1 MRRLVDFF
9 FDRRIIGLTL
19 LLGMAG
25 VALAERMVVT
35 LPMAYFIT
43 FAIIAF
49 SVLLTGRIK
58 TSIYFG
64 LAVVALIAFI
74 SYAKIKWMSVAP
86 NVVDLYYFA
95 FNPGTLAFLF
105 DGFLPLVIGVIVLFL
120 GALAALIVFG
130 WFETPSSKSRW
141 RALIA
146 LPLCVALAIAFQ
158 PRTFSGVEDLMRF
171 RYITSV
177 FTSMKHLANLGDP
190 IPLLELLDRETAAL
204 DSSAE
209 THGVCKQFVSKPDIL
224 VVQSE
229 SIVPPEIFYDGK
241 IPEELEGA
249 FNGPDETLRPL
260 KVETFSGG
268 TWITTAGF
276 VSGLPI
282 TDLGWLTSYSNF
294 ILEGRI
300 RQSLVQYLSDCGYH
314 TVFLSPLHYSFVNE
328 GRFMESIGF
337 EAFIDQH
344 DMKAPSTQESDSFYY
359 NKALTVLKD
368 HREND
373 DRPIFMFVLTM
384 SAHSPWNY
392 RMEPDRTVAGEPFSP
407 DSEINEY
414 FRRLAISREDL
425 GQFIEQVE
433 ALSQPTVVLEFGD
446 HQPGLTLDYWRRREG
461 PAPLANKES
470 GAYITSFQVQP
481 IKTDLA
487 APVPSFERLDLQFLG
502 VTLLETAGLPM
513 TPIQTDLR
521 NMRDECMGLFQTC
534 GIEGR
539 LDAHYDCRANQRVCS
554 NARVKFKQSGAR
566 KHEYARTEAAN
577 VN

>member
-19 LLGMAG
+19 LFGIAG

-43 FAIIAF
+43 FAVIAF
-49 SVLLTGRIK
+49 SVVLTGRIK

-64 LAVVALIAFI
+64 LAVVALIAFV

-86 NVVDLYYFA
+86 NIVDIYYFA
-95 FNPGTLAFLF
+95 FNPGTLAFLL
-105 DGFLPLVIGVIVLFL
+105 DGFLPLVVGVIVLFL
-120 GALAALIVFG
+120 GALAALFVFG
-130 WFETPSSKSRW
+130 WYETPSSKSRW

-146 LPLCVALAIAFQ
+146 FPLCVALAIAFQ
-158 PRTFSGVEDLMRF
+158 PRSFSGVEDLMSF

-177 FTSMKHLANLGDP
+177 FTSMKHLANLRDP
-190 IPLLELLDRETAAL
+190 IPLLELLDREVASL
-204 DSSAE
+204 DGDVE
-209 THGVCKQFVSKPDIL
+209 THGVCKQLVSKPDIV
-224 VVQSE
+224 VVQAE
-229 SIVPPEIFYDGK
+229 SIVPPEIFYDGE
-241 IPEELEGA
+241 IPKELEGA

-282 TDLGWLTSYSNF
+282 ADLGWLTSYSNF

-337 EAFIDQH
+337 ETFIDQH

-359 NKALTVLKD
+359 NNALSVLKE
-368 HREND
+368 HRQND
-373 DRPIFMFVLTM
+373 DRPVFMFVLTM

-392 RMEPDRTVAGEPFSP
+392 RMEPDRTVAGEPFST

-425 GQFIEQVE
+425 EEFTNQVE

-470 GAYITSFQVQP
+470 GAYMTSFQVQP
-481 IKTDLA
+481 LKTDLA

-502 VTLLETAGLPM
+502 VTLLEIAGIPL
-513 TPIQTDLR
+513 TPIQADLR
-521 NMRDECMGLFQTC
+521 NMRDECMGLFQSC
-534 GIEGR
+534 GVEGR
-539 LDAHYDCRANQRVCS
+539 LNAHYDCRANQSSCS
-554 NARVKFKQSGAR
+554 DARVEHSLSGAHKR
-566 KHEYARTEAAN
+566 EYVQAETAR
-577 VN
+577 VD